1 MEIFTI
7 ETVLEYYKNILR
19 SNDALS
25 LCLSYF
31 CKNCGPFCSSEGV
44 IRKKAE
50 RLIAARTWWH
60 TFVYTYVSFGSMF
73 RLPWTCATIY
83 SPISPGS
90 RFYRSIITAR
100 KLILRYLCYWRS
112 AGKKGSTFLSRSHF
126 VALSRFNCVSMFQKV
141 CEALARPVLR
151 STFTCYKNAIHTLV
165 TFCSDTIRYPV
176 NIGRVVSICI
186 LLNTSY

>member
-1 MEIFTI
+1 MVAHFRVYIRFVRFNVSTPMNLCYDIFTH
-7 ETVLEYYKNILR
+7 LSGL
-19 SNDALS
+19 AL
-25 LCLSYF
+25 
-31 CKNCGPFCSSEGV
+31 
-44 IRKKAE
+44 
-50 RLIAARTWWH
+50 
-60 TFVYTYVSFGSMF
+60 
-73 RLPWTCATIY
+73 
-83 SPISPGS
+83 
-90 RFYRSIITAR
+90 YRSIITAR

-151 STFTCYKNAIHTLV
+151 STFTRYKNAIHTLV